1 MVTELN
7 SLTAPIVESTV
18 GQTPR
23 ALWEERDSSP
33 ENPMPE
39 KGWICWA
46 AADYEELLET
56 WRRGYEG
63 KVDSWQ
69 RGVDCE
75 LGR

>member
-7 SLTAPIVESTV
+7 SLTAPIVESAV

-56 WRRGYEG
+56 
-63 KVDSWQ
+63 
-69 RGVDCE
+69 
-75 LGR
+75 